1 MKLRPTWLVCL
12 LSLPA
17 FVAMGAPAAAEPVSA
32 VNAKPAVVP
41 ALQEWEGGSGTFELR
56 KHSRIVLAKQQGDE
70 LAGPG
75 AQVAAD
81 LEQVTGRKL
90 DVSPRIPQDGDIVLS
105 VDPTLT
111 DAEGGARFA
120 EEGYTFTV
128 TDQNVTIAAP
138 TVKGV
143 FYGTRT
149 LLQLLLL
156 DDGRDS
162 ISVGAAVDWPNYK
175 VRGFMLDVGRRFFTA
190 DYIRDYL
197 RLMGWFKL
205 NQLQLHLNDNGFKGG
220 RPWSEVQAGFR
231 LKTDN
236 PELAGLASADGA
248 YDRADWDSFEDT
260 AAVNGVTI
268 IPEIDAP
275 AHSLAF
281 IRFRPSLGLN
291 NGDSDHLDLS
301 KPETTAF
308 MKSVFGEFVP
318 WFRSPDVHF
327 GADEY
332 TVDKPRY
339 KVYFNEMAAHIRA
352 LGKHPRA
359 WGSLSV
365 MAPNADGYDRDVTL
379 NSWNNGWYGPQ
390 AIKRDGYSSFI
401 NTNDA
406 LLYIVPFAGYY
417 HGHGLDGKYLY
428 DQWEPHVFPG
438 GQSVAPGDPQLLGAM
453 SAVWN
458 DLTLATYTEL
468 DVHGLVEPTFGVL
481 AQKMW
486 SGAKSGAP
494 YSTFLGTVRR
504 LGVGTGLTKVAT
516 TLATAANGE
525 LSVGR
530 PATASAGDAAA
541 AFDGVGTTKWAS
553 GPGDEAW
560 LQVDLGKPVVV
571 SKVELDW
578 APEHGRDYAVQVS
591 SDGATWTTVAART
604 GREAAGIDTLT
615 FDPVTARH
623 VRLTGTQANQKQD
636 GYALWSMRVFD
647 APDLALRRP
656 TTASSSEVPSLG
668 PENATDGDA
677 KTRWASAYRDGE
689 WIQVDLGSPQPV
701 QRVLLDW
708 ETASGRDYDL
718 QVSDDATNWRTVA
731 AIRDKPSG
739 ARVDEL
745 TFAPVTGRYVRMQGI
760 RRASGFGYSLWR
772 FEVRSGGLQQA
783 GTNNS
788 PAEGPEASP
797 AQATVPAQ
805 VSSSNVESDGLT
817 GSTAPN
823 ASDDSTLAT
832 G

>member
-1 MKLRPTWLVCL
+1 MPSAV
-12 LSLPA
+12 
-17 FVAMGAPAAAEPVSA
+17 AEPIPA
-32 VNAKPAVVP
+32 NTDLNAKPAVVP
-41 ALQEWEGGSGTFELR
+41 ALQQWEGGTGSFELR
-56 KHSRIVLAKQQGDE
+56 EHSRIVLAKKQVDE
-70 LAGPG
+70 LDDQG
-75 AQVAAD
+75 ARLSAEI
-81 LEQVTGRKL
+81 EQVTGRKL

-105 VDPTLT
+105 VDPVLA
-111 DAEGGARFA
+111 DVAGGARFA
-120 EEGYTFTV
+120 EEGYTLTV
-128 TDQNVTIAAP
+128 TDRNVTIAAP
-138 TVKGV
+138 TAKGV
-143 FYGTRT
+143 YYGTRS
-149 LLQLLLL
+149 LLQILLL

-162 ISVGAAVDWPNYK
+162 VPAGTAVDWPNYK
-175 VRGFMLDVGRRFFTA
+175 VRGFMLDVGRRFFTT

-220 RPWSEVQAGFR
+220 KPWSEVQAGFR

-236 PELAGLASADGA
+236 PALAGLASADGA

-260 AAVNGVTI
+260 AAANGVTI
-268 IPEIDAP
+268 IPEFDAP

-291 NGDSDHLDLS
+291 NGESDHLDLS

-308 MKSVFGEFVP
+308 MKSVFDEFTP

-339 KVYFNEMAAHIRA
+339 KVYFNEMAAHVRA
-352 LGKHPRA
+352 LGKQPRA

-365 MAPNADGYDRDVTL
+365 MATDTSGYDRDVTM

-390 AIKRDGYSSFI
+390 ALKRDGYSFI

-406 LLYIVPFAGYY
+406 LLYIVPFASYY
-417 HGHGLDGKYLY
+417 HGRGLDGKYLY

-458 DLTLATYTEL
+458 DLTEGTYTEL

-486 SGAKSGAP
+486 SGAKSGVP
-494 YSTFLGTVRR
+494 YSTFLDTVRK
-504 LGVGTGLTKVAT
+504 LGVGTGLTKVST
-516 TLATAANGE
+516 TLAASASGE
-525 LSVGR
+525 VSLGKE
-530 PATASAGDAAA
+530 ATASAGEAAA
-541 AFDGVGTTKWAS
+541 AFDGVRTTRWAS

-560 LQVDLGKPVVV
+560 LRVNLGKPVAI

-578 APEHGRDYAVQVS
+578 APSYGQDYEVQVS
-591 SDGATWTTVAART
+591 RDGEDWTTVAGRT
-604 GREAAGIDTLT
+604 GREAAGVDTLT

-623 VRLTGTQANQKQD
+623 VRLVGTQAGTKQN
-636 GYALWSMRVFD
+636 GYALWSMRVFEV
-647 APDLALRRP
+647 PDLALHRP
-656 TTASSSEVPSLG
+656 TTASSSEVASLG
-668 PENATDGDA
+668 PENATDGDG

-689 WIQVDLGSPQPV
+689 WIQVDLGSPQTV

-718 QVSDDATNWRTVA
+718 QVSDDATTWKTVVPV
-731 AIRDKPSG
+731 RGKPDG

-745 TFAPVTGRYVRMQGI
+745 AFDPVKARYVRMQGI
-760 RRASGFGYSLWR
+760 KRATGFGYSLWR
-772 FEVRSGGLQQA
+772 FEARSM
-783 GTNNS
+783 S
-788 PAEGPEASP
+788 PEPDP
-797 AQATVPAQ
+797 A
-805 VSSSNVESDGLT
+805 
-817 GSTAPN
+817 
-823 ASDDSTLAT
+823 
-832 G
+832 

>member
-1 MKLRPTWLVCL
+1 MALALCVPL
-12 LSLPA
+12 LAVPS
-17 FVAMGAPAAAEPVSA
+17 AAADPAPTSTNP
-32 VNAKPAVVP
+32 NAKPAVVP
-41 ALQEWEGGSGTFELR
+41 ALQQWEGGTGSFELR
-56 KHSRIVLAKQQGDE
+56 KHSRIVLAKRQVDE
-70 LAGPG
+70 LEDQG
-75 AQVAAD
+75 ARLSAEI
-81 LEQVTGRKL
+81 EQVTGRKL

-105 VDPTLT
+105 IDPALA
-111 DAEGGARFA
+111 DAAGGARFT
-120 EEGYTFTV
+120 EEGYTLTV
-128 TDQNVTIAAP
+128 TDRNVTIAAP
-138 TVKGV
+138 TAKGV
-143 FYGTRT
+143 YYGTRS
-149 LLQLLLL
+149 LLQILLL

-162 ISVGAAVDWPNYK
+162 VPVGTAVDWPNYK

-205 NQLQLHLNDNGFKGG
+205 NQLQLHLNDNGFKGDK
-220 RPWSEVQAGFR
+220 PSWSDVQAGFR

-260 AAVNGVTI
+260 AAANGVTI
-268 IPEIDAP
+268 IPEFDAP

-281 IRFRPSLGLN
+281 IKFRPSLGLN

-308 MKSVFGEFVP
+308 MKLVFDEFVP

-339 KVYFNEMAAHIRA
+339 KIYFNEMAAHIRA
-352 LGKHPRA
+352 LGKQPRA

-365 MAPNADGYDRDVTL
+365 MTADTDGYDRDVIM

-390 AIKRDGYSSFI
+390 ALKRDGYSFI

-406 LLYIVPFAGYY
+406 LLYVVPFAGYY
-417 HGHGLDGKYLY
+417 HGRGLDGKYLY

-438 GQSVAPGDPQLLGAM
+438 GQDVAPGDPQLLGAM

-458 DLTLATYTEL
+458 DLTEATYTEL

-486 SGAKSGAP
+486 SGAKAGVP
-494 YSTFLGTVRR
+494 YSAFLGTVRK

-516 TLATAANGE
+516 TLASAASGE
-525 LSVGR
+525 VSLGKE
-530 PATASAGDAAA
+530 ATASAGEAAA
-541 AFDGVGTTKWAS
+541 AFDGVRSTKWAG

-560 LQVDLGKPVVV
+560 LRVNLGKPFAI

-578 APEHGRDYAVQVS
+578 APAYGRDYEIQVS
-591 SDGATWTTVAART
+591 RDGENWTTVAGRT
-604 GREAAGIDTLT
+604 GRETAGTDTLT

-623 VRLTGTQANQKQD
+623 VRLVGTQAGKKQN
-636 GYALWSMRVFD
+636 GYALWSMRVYEV
-647 APDLALRRP
+647 PDLALHQP
-656 TTASSSEVPSLG
+656 TTASSSEVASLG
-668 PENATDGDA
+668 PENATDGDP

-689 WIQVDLGSPQPV
+689 WIQVDLGSPQSV

-708 ETASGRDYDL
+708 ETASGRDYDI
-718 QVSDDATNWRTVA
+718 QVSDDAANWKTAVA
-731 AIRDKPSG
+731 VRGKPSG

-745 TFAPVTGRYVRMQGI
+745 TFAPVTARYVRMQGVK
-760 RRASGFGYSLWR
+760 RASGFGYSLWR
-772 FEVRSGGLQQA
+772 FEVRSM
-783 GTNNS
+783 S
-788 PAEGPEASP
+788 PEPDP
-797 AQATVPAQ
+797 A
-805 VSSSNVESDGLT
+805 
-817 GSTAPN
+817 
-823 ASDDSTLAT
+823 
-832 G
+832 

>member
-1 MKLRPTWLVCL
+1 MKRHVARLVGGVALALCVPL
-12 LSLPA
+12 LAVPS
-17 FVAMGAPAAAEPVSA
+17 AAADPAPTSTNP
-32 VNAKPAVVP
+32 NAKPAVVP
-41 ALQEWEGGSGTFELR
+41 ALQQWEGGTGSFELR
-56 KHSRIVLAKQQGDE
+56 KHSRIVLAKRQVDE
-70 LAGPG
+70 LEDQG
-75 AQVAAD
+75 ARLSAEI
-81 LEQVTGRKL
+81 EQVTGRKL

-105 VDPTLT
+105 IDPALA
-111 DAEGGARFA
+111 DAAGGARFT
-120 EEGYTFTV
+120 EEGYTLTV
-128 TDQNVTIAAP
+128 TDRNVTIAAP
-138 TVKGV
+138 TAKGV
-143 FYGTRT
+143 YYGTRS
-149 LLQLLLL
+149 LLQILLL

-162 ISVGAAVDWPNYK
+162 VPVGTAVDWPNYK

-205 NQLQLHLNDNGFKGG
+205 NQLQLHLNDNGFKGDK
-220 RPWSEVQAGFR
+220 PSWSDVQAGFR

-260 AAVNGVTI
+260 AAANGVTI
-268 IPEIDAP
+268 IPEFDAP

-281 IRFRPSLGLN
+281 IKFRPSLGLN

-308 MKSVFGEFVP
+308 MKLVFDEFVP

-339 KVYFNEMAAHIRA
+339 KIYFNEMAAHIRA
-352 LGKHPRA
+352 LGKQPRA

-365 MAPNADGYDRDVTL
+365 MTADTDGYDRDVIM

-390 AIKRDGYSSFI
+390 ALKRDGYSFI

-406 LLYIVPFAGYY
+406 LLYVVPFAGYY
-417 HGHGLDGKYLY
+417 HGRGLDGKYLY

-438 GQSVAPGDPQLLGAM
+438 GQDVAPGDPQLLGAM

-458 DLTLATYTEL
+458 DLTEATYTEL

-486 SGAKSGAP
+486 SGAKAGVP
-494 YSTFLGTVRR
+494 YSAFLGTVRK

-516 TLATAANGE
+516 TLASAASGE
-525 LSVGR
+525 VSLGKE
-530 PATASAGDAAA
+530 ATASAGEAAA
-541 AFDGVGTTKWAS
+541 AFDGVRSTKWAG

-560 LQVDLGKPVVV
+560 LRVNLGKPFAI

-578 APEHGRDYAVQVS
+578 APAYGRDYEIQVS
-591 SDGATWTTVAART
+591 RDGENWTTVAGRT
-604 GREAAGIDTLT
+604 GRETAGTDTLT

-623 VRLTGTQANQKQD
+623 VRLVGTQAGKKQN
-636 GYALWSMRVFD
+636 GYALWSMRVYEV
-647 APDLALRRP
+647 PDLALHQP
-656 TTASSSEVPSLG
+656 TTASSSEVASLG
-668 PENATDGDA
+668 PENATDGDP

-689 WIQVDLGSPQPV
+689 WIQVDLGSPQSV

-708 ETASGRDYDL
+708 ETASGRDYDI
-718 QVSDDATNWRTVA
+718 QVSDDAANWKTAVA
-731 AIRDKPSG
+731 VRGKPSG

-745 TFAPVTGRYVRMQGI
+745 TFAPVTARYVRMQGVK
-760 RRASGFGYSLWR
+760 RASGFGYSLWR
-772 FEVRSGGLQQA
+772 FEVRSM
-783 GTNNS
+783 S
-788 PAEGPEASP
+788 PEPDP
-797 AQATVPAQ
+797 A
-805 VSSSNVESDGLT
+805 
-817 GSTAPN
+817 
-823 ASDDSTLAT
+823 
-832 G
+832 

>member
-1 MKLRPTWLVCL
+1 MYQHAARLAGRVALALSVPL
-12 LSLPA
+12 L
-17 FVAMGAPAAAEPVSA
+17 AMPSAMAEPIPANTSL
-32 VNAKPAVVP
+32 NTKPAVVP
-41 ALQEWEGGSGTFELR
+41 ALQQWEGGTGSFELR
-56 KHSRIVLAKQQGDE
+56 EHSRIVLAKKRGGELDDQGTRLSAE
-70 LAGPG
+70 I
-75 AQVAAD
+75 
-81 LEQVTGRKL
+81 EQVTGRKL

-105 VDPTLT
+105 IDPALA
-111 DAEGGARFA
+111 DAAGGARFA
-120 EEGYTFTV
+120 EEGYTLTI
-128 TDQNVTIAAP
+128 TDRNVTIAAP
-138 TVKGV
+138 TAKGV
-143 FYGTRT
+143 YYGTRS
-149 LLQLLLL
+149 LLQILLL

-162 ISVGAAVDWPNYK
+162 VPVGAAVDWPNYK

-220 RPWSEVQAGFR
+220 KPWSEVQAGFR
-231 LKTDN
+231 LKTGN

-260 AAVNGVTI
+260 AAANGLTI
-268 IPEIDAP
+268 IPEFDAP

-291 NGDSDHLDLS
+291 NGESDHLDLS

-308 MKSVFGEFVP
+308 MKSVFDEFVP

-352 LGKHPRA
+352 LGKQPRA

-365 MAPNADGYDRDVTL
+365 MATNADGYDRDVTM

-390 AIKRDGYSSFI
+390 ALKRDGYSFI

-406 LLYIVPFAGYY
+406 LLYVVPFAGYY
-417 HGHGLDGKYLY
+417 HGRGLDGKYLY

-458 DLTLATYTEL
+458 DLTEASYTEL

-486 SGAKSGAP
+486 SGAKSGVP
-494 YSTFLGTVRR
+494 YSAFLDTVRK
-504 LGVGTGLTKVAT
+504 LGVGTGLTKVST
-516 TLATAANGE
+516 TLAASASGE
-525 LSVGR
+525 VSLGKE
-530 PATASAGDAAA
+530 ATASAGEAAA
-541 AFDGVGTTKWAS
+541 AFDGVRTTRWAS

-560 LQVDLGKPVVV
+560 LQVNLGKPVVI

-578 APEHGRDYAVQVS
+578 APSYGRDYEVQVS
-591 SDGATWTTVAART
+591 RDGEDWTTVASRT
-604 GREAAGIDTLT
+604 GREAAGVDTLA
-615 FDPVTARH
+615 FEPVTARQ
-623 VRLTGTQANQKQD
+623 VRLVGTRAGKKQN
-636 GYALWSMRVFD
+636 GYALWSTRVFEV
-647 APDLALRRP
+647 PDLALRRP
-656 TTASSSEVPSLG
+656 TTASSSEVASLG
-668 PENATDGDA
+668 PENATDGDP

-689 WIQVDLGSPQPV
+689 WIQADLGSSQTV

-708 ETASGRDYDL
+708 ETASGRDYDI
-718 QVSDDATNWRTVA
+718 QVSDDATSWKTVA
-731 AIRDKPSG
+731 SVRGKPDG

-745 TFAPVTGRYVRMQGI
+745 TFDPVTARYVRMQGI
-760 RRASGFGYSLWR
+760 KRATGFGYSLWR
-772 FEVRSGGLQQA
+772 FEVRSM
-783 GTNNS
+783 S
-788 PAEGPEASP
+788 PEPDP
-797 AQATVPAQ
+797 A
-805 VSSSNVESDGLT
+805 
-817 GSTAPN
+817 
-823 ASDDSTLAT
+823 
-832 G
+832 

>member
-1 MKLRPTWLVCL
+1 MYQHVARLVGGVALALSMPL
-12 LSLPA
+12 L
-17 FVAMGAPAAAEPVSA
+17 AMPSAMAEPVPT
-32 VNAKPAVVP
+32 NTKPAVVP
-41 ALQEWEGGSGTFELR
+41 ALQRWEGGTGSFELR
-56 KHSRIVLAKQQGDE
+56 KHSRIVLAAKKQADE
-70 LAGPG
+70 LDDQG
-75 AQVAAD
+75 ARLAAEI
-81 LEQVTGRKL
+81 EQVTGRKL
-90 DVSPRIPQDGDIVLS
+90 GVSPRIPQDGDIVLS
-105 VDPTLT
+105 IDPALA
-111 DAEGGARFA
+111 DAAGGARFA
-120 EEGYTFTV
+120 EEGYTLTI
-128 TDQNVTIAAP
+128 TERNVTIAAP
-138 TVKGV
+138 TAKGV
-143 FYGTRT
+143 YYGTRS
-149 LLQLLLL
+149 LLQILLL

-162 ISVGAAVDWPNYK
+162 VPVGAAVDWPNYK

-220 RPWSEVQAGFR
+220 KPWSEVQAGFR
-231 LKTDN
+231 LKTGN

-260 AAVNGVTI
+260 AAANGLTI

-291 NGDSDHLDLS
+291 NGESDHLDLS

-308 MKSVFGEFVP
+308 MKSVFDEFVP

-352 LGKHPRA
+352 LGKQPRA

-365 MAPNADGYDRDVTL
+365 MATNTDGYDRDVTM

-390 AIKRDGYSSFI
+390 ALKRDGYSFI

-406 LLYIVPFAGYY
+406 LLYIVPFANYY
-417 HGHGLDGKYLY
+417 HGRGLDGKYLY

-458 DLTLATYTEL
+458 DLTEATYTEL

-486 SGAKSGAP
+486 SGAKSGVP
-494 YSTFLGTVRR
+494 YSTFLDTVRK
-504 LGVGTGLTKVAT
+504 LGVGTGLTKVST
-516 TLATAANGE
+516 TLAASASGE
-525 LSVGR
+525 VSLGKE
-530 PATASAGDAAA
+530 ATASAGQAAA
-541 AFDGVGTTKWAS
+541 AFDGVRTTRWAS

-560 LQVDLGKPVVV
+560 LQVNLGKPVVI

-578 APEHGRDYAVQVS
+578 APSYGRDYEVQVS
-591 SDGATWTTVAART
+591 RNGEDWTTVAGRT
-604 GREAAGIDTLT
+604 GREAAGVDTLG
-615 FDPVTARH
+615 FEPVTARQ
-623 VRLTGTQANQKQD
+623 VRLVGTRAGKKRN
-636 GYALWSMRVFD
+636 GYALWSARVFEV
-647 APDLALRRP
+647 PDLALRRP
-656 TTASSSEVPSLG
+656 TTASSSEVASLG
-668 PENATDGDA
+668 PENATDGDPR
-677 KTRWASAYRDGE
+677 TRWASAYRDGE
-689 WIQVDLGSPQPV
+689 WIQADLGSPQTV

-708 ETASGRDYDL
+708 EAASGRDYDI
-718 QVSDDATNWRTVA
+718 QVSDDATSWKTVA
-731 AIRDKPSG
+731 SVRGKPGG

-745 TFAPVTGRYVRMQGI
+745 TFDPVTARYVRMQGI
-760 RRASGFGYSLWR
+760 KRATGFGYSLWR
-772 FEVRSGGLQQA
+772 FEVRSM
-783 GTNNS
+783 S
-788 PAEGPEASP
+788 PEADP
-797 AQATVPAQ
+797 A
-805 VSSSNVESDGLT
+805 
-817 GSTAPN
+817 
-823 ASDDSTLAT
+823 
-832 G
+832 